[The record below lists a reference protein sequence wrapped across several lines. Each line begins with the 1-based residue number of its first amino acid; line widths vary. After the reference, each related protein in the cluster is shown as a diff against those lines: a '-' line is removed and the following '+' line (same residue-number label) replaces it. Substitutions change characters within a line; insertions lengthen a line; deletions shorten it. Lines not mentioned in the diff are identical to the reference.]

1 MVFVVIAGVAL
12 LVMVVIYILPM
23 CFMHPL
29 PSGKIEGTDM
39 IAVKNRINNLFF
51 MPSGEDWIVID
62 AGSDAK
68 AVKRE
73 MELMAIDGQRVKSVF
88 LTHTDYDHVASVVL
102 FPNAA
107 IYMSGQ
113 EKQMIDGSV
122 CRQFFK
128 KNSLPVLRDSNKMI
142 YLPDNEVVD
151 FGEHK
156 VRIIWAAGHTK
167 GSAMYAVDEKYLFTG
182 DAFKAADGHITV
194 HPYTMERKQAQG
206 TIYGIKDE
214 LQKYEKVFT
223 AHYGVISAYGD

>member
-51 MPSGEDWIVID
+51 IPSGEDWIVID

-107 IYMSGQ
+107 IYMSAQ

-128 KNSLPVLRDSNKMI
+128 KNSLPALRDSNKMI
-142 YLPDNEVVD
+142 YLPDNTVVE

-182 DAFKAADGHITV
+182 DAFKKADGHIAV
-194 HPYTMERKQAQG
+194 HPYTMDRKQAQE
-206 TIYGIKDE
+206 TIYNIKDE

-223 AHYGVISAYGD
+223 AHYGIISAYGD

>member
-1 MVFVVIAGVAL
+1 MVFAVIVGVAL

-29 PSGKIEGTDM
+29 SGGKIEGTDI

-51 MPSGEDWIVID
+51 IPSGENWIVID

-68 AVKRE
+68 AVKQE
-73 MELMAIDGQRVKSVF
+73 MELMAIDGQRVKGVF

-107 IYMSGQ
+107 IYMSEQ

-122 CRQFFK
+122 YRQFFK
-128 KNSLPVLRDSNKMI
+128 KNSLPALGDSNKMI

>member
-1 MVFVVIAGVAL
+1 MVFVVIAGVVL

-29 PSGKIEGTDM
+29 PGGKIEGTDM
-39 IAVKNRINNLFF
+39 IAVKNQINNLFF
-51 MPSGEDWIVID
+51 IPSGEDWIVID

-128 KNSLPVLRDSNKMI
+128 KNSLPALRDSNKII
-142 YLPDNEVVD
+142 YLSDNEVVD

-182 DAFKAADGHITV
+182 DVFKAADGHIAV
-194 HPYTMERKQAQG
+194 HPYTMDRKQAQE
-206 TIYGIKDE
+206 TICGIKNE

-223 AHYGVISAYGD
+223 AHYGIISAYGD